1 MDLSDE
7 DEVPV
12 VMLDNEGEEVQASPA
27 PAPAPAP
34 AVKTPSAVGGHKK
47 RHKAKKSK
55 RATMTAK
62 VQSPS
67 PSNQPQPQQ
76 QQQQQSVPPFFSMAG
91 SLVGK
96 ARSIFSPPPSV
107 PQSAGAG
114 AGAGQYQ
121 QQQSQTVPNTPAY
134 HTIDNASF
142 GYFGNYSQPQLSQ
155 EFPAMMSHEDVEK
168 KEKLQT
174 QQDQPQKTFVQQV
187 KDLNPAIFI
196 ATVSVGFLIVH
207 QKEIIEVY
215 LHEGIGMMFKCINYL
230 TIAGALLGGLF
241 VLTKYVILKGLKYLN
256 QPQNQNQNQQP
267 LTQQPQPQPQPQPP
281 TIHSSPQFHDPTA
294 FNPYKFKDD
303 FQFSSGFNNDPQ
315 PFFQRR
321 AGNAPTQLPPLDTD
335 MNKFHHHNP
344 QGRSFSQPAIPP
356 ILNPTPQYAKPPTAH
371 DMSFG
376 DGPQTAP
383 IHDFKAQNSYFQP
396 QYDLGSP
403 VDMGASDELKQPAYK
418 QQSPRITVPRPS
430 PLMRNESNPSPL
442 YMPENPQMP
451 TLHSDS
457 EEEEEERNF
466 EPVRDYSPK
475 KRTIFTNPKRVVFR
489 RREPDTERASPKDDA
504 YVDDFSCKPYGAPP
518 KRYHGVNV

>member
-1 MDLSDE
+1 MDLSDD

-12 VMLDNEGEEVQASPA
+12 VMLDNEADDEQQQPVAPQPA
-27 PAPAPAP
+27 PQA
-34 AVKTPSAVGGHKK
+34 KTPSASAGHKK
-47 RHKAKKSK
+47 RHKVRKGK
-55 RATMTAK
+55 RTNNTAK
-62 VQSPS
+62 VQSPA
-67 PSNQPQPQQ
+67 PQ
-76 QQQQQSVPPFFSMAG
+76 QQQQQSVPPLFSMAG

-96 ARSIFSPPPSV
+96 ARSIFSPPPGT
-107 PQSAGAG
+107 GAG
-114 AGAGQYQ
+114 VGAGVPA
-121 QQQSQTVPNTPAY
+121 QSQTVPNTPAY
-134 HTIDNASF
+134 NTAIDSANF
-142 GYFGNYSQPQLSQ
+142 GYFGNYSQPQLGPDIPS
-155 EFPAMMSHEDVEK
+155 MMSHEDVEK
-168 KEKLQT
+168 KERLQA
-174 QQDQPQKTFVQQV
+174 QQDQQQQQQPQKSVVQQIR
-187 KDLNPAIFI
+187 DLNPAIFI

-215 LHEGIGMMFKCINYL
+215 LHEGIGMMFNCINYL

-241 VLTKYVILKGLKYLN
+241 VLTKYVILKGLNYLN
-256 QPQNQNQNQQP
+256 QPQQPQNQQQQQ
-267 LTQQPQPQPQPQPP
+267 TQAPP

-294 FNPYKFKDD
+294 FHPYSKFKDD
-303 FQFSSGFNNDPQ
+303 FQFPASATTTAFNE

-321 AGNAPTQLPPLDTD
+321 LGNAPTQLPPLDTD
-335 MNKFHHHNP
+335 FHHHNP

-356 ILNPTPQYAKPPTAH
+356 ILNPTPQYAQPRTATH
-371 DMSFG
+371 RHEMSFG
-376 DGPQTAP
+376 ENTGPQTAP
-383 IHDFKAQNSYFQP
+383 IHDFKSMQSSYFQP

-403 VDMGASDELKQPAYK
+403 VDIGEDATTPKYKQP
-418 QQSPRITVPRPS
+418 SPPRITVPRPS
-430 PLMRNESNPSPL
+430 PLQRNESNPSPL

-489 RREPDTERASPKDDA
+489 RREPDSERVSPKEDA

>member
-1 MDLSDE
+1 MDLSDD

-12 VMLDNEGEEVQASPA
+12 VMLDNEGEEEAQPA
-27 PAPAPAP
+27 AAPAP
-34 AVKTPSAVGGHKK
+34 AVKTPSAGSHKK
-47 RHKAKKSK
+47 RNKVKKR
-55 RATMTAK
+55 RAVAK

-67 PSNQPQPQQ
+67 PPSQQQQQQ

-91 SLVGK
+91 NLVGK
-96 ARSIFSPPPSV
+96 ARSIFSPPNV
-107 PQSAGAG
+107 PQGA
-114 AGAGQYQ
+114 Q
-121 QQQSQTVPNTPAY
+121 QPVYQQSQTVPNTPAY
-134 HTIDNASF
+134 HPVENPNF
-142 GYFGNYSQPQLSQ
+142 GYFGNYSQPQLSH
-155 EFPAMMSHEDVEK
+155 EFPSMMSHEDVEK
-168 KEKLQT
+168 KEKMQA
-174 QQDQPQKTFVQQV
+174 QESQKDQPKTFVQQV
-187 KDLNPAIFI
+187 RDLNPAIFI

-215 LHEGIGMMFKCINYL
+215 LHEGIGMMFNGINYL
-230 TIAGALLGGLF
+230 TMAAAVVGGLF
-241 VLTKYVILKGLKYLN
+241 VLVKYVILNGLKLLN
-256 QPQNQNQNQQP
+256 QPQKDQSPQNK
-267 LTQQPQPQPQPQPP
+267 PP

-294 FNPYKFKDD
+294 FNPYKFKDEY
-303 FQFSSGFNNDPQ
+303 QFPSAFNELPQ

-321 AGNAPTQLPPLDTD
+321 PNNAPTQLPPLDTD
-335 MNKFHHHNP
+335 VSKLHHNP

-356 ILNPTPQYAKPPTAH
+356 ILNPTPQYPQPPAH
-371 DMSFG
+371 EISFGVGVG

-383 IHDFKAQNSYFQP
+383 IFDFKAQNSYFQP

-403 VDMGASDELKQPAYK
+403 VDVGGATEESKQPAYK
-418 QQSPRITVPRPS
+418 QPSPRITVPRPS

-442 YMPENPQMP
+442 YMPQNPQMP

-466 EPVRDYSPK
+466 EPIRDYSPK

-489 RREPDTERASPKDDA
+489 RREPDSERVSPKEDA